1 MFHTELAWFS
11 SHTKLSKRIH
21 SVNTDP
27 ESGAVD
33 RSATASTNI
42 NSRWRWVLY
51 AIAAIAV
58 LVAAKYLHVQ
68 DLLKEA
74 LDWIG
79 KLGPWGPV
87 IFVGVY
93 VVATVFFVPGSVL
106 TLGAG
111 AVFGV
116 CLGSVCVSISA
127 TLGATAAFLVGRY
140 LARDA
145 IARKIEKN
153 EKFATIDRAV
163 ADEGWKIVLLT
174 RLSPV
179 FPFTLLNYAF
189 GLTRVKLSHYVL
201 ASWLGMIPGTV
212 MYVYLGSLVNIGAGH
227 RQLTTGEW
235 VLYGVGLL
243 ATVVVTVF
251 VTRLA
256 RRALAKKIG
265 SNETVQT
272 SKEIMSVPAP
282 VKT

>member
-1 MFHTELAWFS
+1 MFSKGPHPIQTQPENDSVAQPQQASFSMSSKWKWLLFATVAVALVLALKFF
-11 SHTKLSKRIH
+11 
-21 SVNTDP
+21 
-27 ESGAVD
+27 
-33 RSATASTNI
+33 
-42 NSRWRWVLY
+42 
-51 AIAAIAV
+51 
-58 LVAAKYLHVQ
+58 HVQ
-68 DLLKEA
+68 DLLKSA

-87 IFVGVY
+87 IFVGLY
-93 VVATVFFVPGSVL
+93 VVATVLFVPGSVL

-116 CLGSVCVSISA
+116 ALGSVCVSISA

-189 GLTRVKLSHYVL
+189 GLTRVKLSQYVL
-201 ASWLGMIPGTV
+201 ASWIGMIPGTV
-212 MYVYLGSLVNIGAGH
+212 MYVYLGSLVNVGAGH
-227 RQLTTGEW
+227 RQRTTGEW

-243 ATVVVTVF
+243 ATVIVTVF

-256 RRALAKKIG
+256 KKALAKKIG
-265 SNETVQT
+265 GNKTEQT
-272 SKEIMSVPAP
+272 PKS
-282 VKT
+282 

>member
-1 MFHTELAWFS
+1 MNHINDRMLAKS
-11 SHTKLSKRIH
+11 SHSAET
-21 SVNTDP
+21 
-27 ESGAVD
+27 GAEP
-33 RSATASTNI
+33 SAVAFAQQTSSRVT
-42 NSRWRWVLY
+42 SRWEWVLY
-51 AIAAIAV
+51 
-58 LVAAKYLHVQ
+58 VAAGIAIVFVLKYFHIQ
-68 DLLKEA
+68 DLLKAA

-87 IFVGVY
+87 IFVALY
-93 VVATVFFVPGSVL
+93 VVATVLFVPGSVL

-116 CLGSVCVSISA
+116 VLGSVCVSISA

-145 IARKIEKN
+145 IARKISKN
-153 EKFATIDRAV
+153 EKFAAIDRAV

-189 GLTRVKLSHYVL
+189 GLTRVKLGHYVL
-201 ASWLGMIPGTV
+201 ASWIGMIPGTV
-212 MYVYLGSLVNIGAGH
+212 MYVYLGSLVNVSAGH
-227 RQLTTGEW
+227 RQRTTGEW
-235 VLYGVGLL
+235 VLYGIGLL

-256 RRALAKKIG
+256 KQALAKKIG
-265 SNETVQT
+265 SNDTERN
-272 SKEIMSVPAP
+272 SNGS
-282 VKT
+282 

>member
-1 MFHTELAWFS
+1 MQTQ
-11 SHTKLSKRIH
+11 
-21 SVNTDP
+21 P
-27 ESGAVD
+27 ESGAVGQPKE
-33 RSATASTNI
+33 ASFRISSN
-42 NSRWRWVLY
+42 WRWVLY
-51 AIAAIAV
+51 ATAGVALV
-58 LVAAKYLHVQ
+58 LALKYFHVQ
-68 DLLKEA
+68 DLLKSA

-87 IFVGVY
+87 IFVGLY
-93 VVATVFFVPGSVL
+93 VVATVLFVPGSVL

-116 CLGSVCVSISA
+116 ALGSVCVSISA

-212 MYVYLGSLVNIGAGH
+212 MYVYLGSLVNVGAGH
-227 RQLTTGEW
+227 RQRTIGEW

-243 ATVVVTVF
+243 ASVIVTVF

-256 RRALAKKIG
+256 RSALAKKIG
-265 SNETVQT
+265 SDKTEQT
-272 SKEIMSVPAP
+272 PAR
-282 VKT
+282 

>member
-1 MFHTELAWFS
+1 MLS
-11 SHTKLSKRIH
+11 KLSKGSH
-21 SVNTDP
+21 SIQTQS
-27 ESGAVD
+27 ESGAV
-33 RSATASTNI
+33 AQPQEASFRI
-42 NSRWRWVLY
+42 SSKLRWVLY
-51 AIAAIAV
+51 ATAV
-58 LVAAKYLHVQ
+58 VALVLALKYFHVQ
-68 DLLKEA
+68 DWLKSA

-79 KLGPWGPV
+79 RLGPWGLV
-87 IFVGVY
+87 IFVGLY
-93 VVATVFFVPGSVL
+93 VVATVLFVPGSVL

-116 CLGSVCVSISA
+116 ALGSVCVSISA

-153 EKFATIDRAV
+153 GKFAAIDRAV

-212 MYVYLGSLVNIGAGH
+212 MYVYLGSLVNLGAGR
-227 RQLTTGEW
+227 RQRTTGEW
-235 VLYGVGLL
+235 VLYGAGLL
-243 ATVVVTVF
+243 ATVTVTVF

-256 RRALAKKIG
+256 RRALAKRI
-265 SNETVQT
+265 
-272 SKEIMSVPAP
+272 
-282 VKT
+282 VKTE

>member
-1 MFHTELAWFS
+1 MQSQPETGGVAQSQAVS
-11 SHTKLSKRIH
+11 SS
-21 SVNTDP
+21 
-27 ESGAVD
+27 
-33 RSATASTNI
+33 SAH
-42 NSRWRWVLY
+42 WRWVLY
-51 AIAAIAV
+51 AIAGVAV
-58 LVAAKYLHVQ
+58 VVAVKYFHVQ
-68 DLLKEA
+68 DLLKAA

-79 KLGPWGPV
+79 RLGPWGPM

-116 CLGSVCVSISA
+116 ALGSVCVSISA

-163 ADEGWKIVLLT
+163 AEEGWKIVLLT

-201 ASWLGMIPGTV
+201 ASWIGMMPGTV
-212 MYVYLGSLVNIGAGH
+212 MYVYLGSLVNVGAGH
-227 RQLTTGEW
+227 RQRTTGEW

-243 ATVVVTVF
+243 ATVLVTVF

-256 RRALAKKIG
+256 RKALAKKIG
-265 SNETVQT
+265 GDETVQ
-272 SKEIMSVPAP
+272 KP
-282 VKT
+282 

>member
-1 MFHTELAWFS
+1 MFSKS
-11 SHTKLSKRIH
+11 SHSAETQAE
-21 SVNTDP
+21 T
-27 ESGAVD
+27 GAVA
-33 RSATASTNI
+33 RSQATSSNI

-51 AIAAIAV
+51 ATAGVALVLAV
-58 LVAAKYLHVQ
+58 KYFHVQ
-68 DLLKEA
+68 DLLKAA

-87 IFVGVY
+87 IFVGLY
-93 VVATVFFVPGSVL
+93 VVATVLFVPGSVL

-116 CLGSVCVSISA
+116 ALGSVCVSISA

-140 LARDA
+140 LARDT

-201 ASWLGMIPGTV
+201 ASWIGMMPATV
-212 MYVYLGSLVNIGAGH
+212 MYVYLGSIVNVGAGH
-227 RQLTTGEW
+227 RQLTVGEW

-243 ATVVVTVF
+243 AAIAVTVF

-256 RRALAKKIG
+256 KKALARKI
-265 SNETVQT
+265 SSSETGHNPQGL
-272 SKEIMSVPAP
+272 
-282 VKT
+282 